1 MRMDND
7 RAYLSARNTD
17 QRGVNPN
24 YITEATR
31 TTDGDLRLAVSGSRD
46 PIFIRQLRPTQ
57 AGDQLTAH
65 LLNTIHLGGG
75 TWTSATTVRTV
86 ASGAR
91 QFLVE
96 LEGLAG
102 CTRLHDELLTEVN
115 LWDAIVRAAGNASK
129 RRNLRRFV
137 SGALERWHPN
147 GAALSE
153 ALFAYTIPVTKPAV
167 VGYAPDI
174 IDAIEASMKEQVSAW
189 FLRYREAVENAY
201 GTLPQ
206 DWLQLKSSALAPQ
219 AMTLPE
225 AFEVDESDLVP
236 AIILLAVL
244 DNLGPNLSVI
254 RSFTSDSAEQS
265 SETAGY
271 ATGVKARNNQV
282 IRTPAP
288 AGGLF
293 SFVGLLNFI
302 TAATTVD
309 RAFRQHSFDFDRLLF
324 IPTGANEVLG
334 EKQIRKWWSSHVA
347 AAADRGGLPDSISFR
362 KLRKGAANRGR
373 SSGQRIIGQSE
384 EMSRI
389 YLADAVP
396 DVIRV
401 PLLLATQD
409 NVAQHWRDRTSLTS
423 ADVPDER
430 ELDQHERDAK
440 SAIEAAD
447 GIMDVGVAA
456 CISNGQSP
464 TNPALPCG
472 LGPIACFTC
481 PKGYRTPEVIPGL
494 VAAVEFSSNIR
505 KYEPAEW
512 VDGEAPLLYAF
523 ATRSLEQFPKALVDE
538 APDTAVDNGR
548 ALVAC
553 AYYETRLRE

>member
-31 TTDGDLRLAVSGSRD
+31 TTAGDLRLAVSGARN
-46 PIFIRQLRPTQ
+46 PIFIRQLGSTA
-57 AGDQLTAH
+57 AGDQLTEH
-65 LLNTIHLGGG
+65 LLRSIHLSGG
-75 TWTSATTVRTV
+75 TWTSAATVRTV

-96 LEGLAG
+96 LEDLAG
-102 CTRLHDELLTEVN
+102 CTRLDDELLTEVI
-115 LWDAIVRAAGNASK
+115 LWDAIVRAAGNVSK
-129 RRNLRRFV
+129 RRNLRRCV
-137 SGALERWHPN
+137 CGALEQWHPD
-147 GAALSE
+147 GEVLSE

-174 IDAIEASMKEQVSAW
+174 MDAIEASMKERVSAW
-189 FLRYREAVENAY
+189 FLRYREAVQRTY
-201 GTLPQ
+201 GTLPK
-206 DWLQLKSSALAPQ
+206 DWLQLEPPALAPQ
-219 AMTLPE
+219 AVALPQG
-225 AFEVDESDLVP
+225 FEVHEDDLVP
-236 AIILLAVL
+236 AMILLAVL

-254 RSFTSDSAEQS
+254 RSFTCDSAEQS

-271 ATGVKARNNQV
+271 ATGVKARNGQV

-302 TAATTVD
+302 TAATNVD

-334 EKQIRKWWSSHVA
+334 EKHIRKWWSSHFGA
-347 AAADRGGLPDSISFR
+347 AFERGGLPDSISFR
-362 KLRKGAANRGR
+362 KLRKGAVNRGR

-396 DVIRV
+396 DVIKV

-423 ADVPDER
+423 ADVPDEI
-430 ELDQHERDAK
+430 ELEQHERDAK
-440 SAIEAAD
+440 AAIEAAD

-456 CISNGQSP
+456 CITNGQSP

-494 VAAVEFSSNIR
+494 VAAVEFSANIR

-512 VDGEAPLLYAF
+512 LDGDAPLLYAF
-523 ATRSLEQFPKALVDE
+523 ATRSLEQFPKSLVDA

-553 AYYETRLRE
+553 AYYETRVRE